1 MKSQIQDISSKK
13 ENEMNI
19 NNKNLL
25 KIVIVKK
32 QNKNIIQNNISSLTI
47 KASKQTEVKQENKE
61 NKENTISISKKE
73 EENKNFKENP
83 QNKKI
88 SLQNTLPSSCTNK
101 VSNLEELILTSSTL
115 YSQTGANIDQDK
127 PYNNINIFPEVEY
140 CPVPEREYYDDILQE
155 LLSEEKD
162 LIKYKQCFYIN
173 FQEELDNY
181 KRANLISFI
190 YRMAKSFKLKNRT
203 VFLSVQTMDRF
214 FCEQKI
220 DHYYFPLLC
229 MCVLVISSKFN
240 EIYYPAYKDMIHF
253 FGNGYNYTVGQA
265 LQMEELILKSINYNL
280 IPIFPMCFFDII
292 AQKTNLT
299 DTEYYL
305 GSLMI
310 ELIQFD
316 FCLYSVKN
324 SIIAQTVFG
333 KVMALTRDKNYESIK
348 ILKGIFPEENF
359 DSKSETIKLI
369 IETLNVI
376 NNLLKNVNSKYFTDI
391 YEKYKRPEILGD
403 SINYFLKE

>member
-61 NKENTISISKKE
+61 NTISISKKE
-73 EENKNFKENP
+73 EENNNFKEKP
-83 QNKKI
+83 ENKII

-115 YSQTGANIDQDK
+115 YSQTGKIIDQDK
-127 PYNNINIFPEVEY
+127 PYININIFPEVEY

-220 DHYYFPLLC
+220 NHYYFPLLC

-280 IPIFPMCFFDII
+280 IPLFPMCFFDII

>member
-61 NKENTISISKKE
+61 NTISISKKE
-73 EENKNFKENP
+73 EENNNFKEKP
-83 QNKKI
+83 ENKII

-115 YSQTGANIDQDK
+115 YSQTGKIIDQDK
-127 PYNNINIFPEVEY
+127 PYININIFPEVEY

-190 YRMAKSFKLKNRT
+190 YRMAKAFKLKNRT
-203 VFLSVQTMDRF
+203 VFLSIQTMDRF

-280 IPIFPMCFFDII
+280 IPLFPMCFFDII

-299 DTEYYL
+299 DIEYYL

>member
-61 NKENTISISKKE
+61 NTISISKKE
-73 EENKNFKENP
+73 EENNNFKEKP
-83 QNKKI
+83 ENKII

-115 YSQTGANIDQDK
+115 YSQTGKIIDQDK
-127 PYNNINIFPEVEY
+127 PYININIFPEVEY

-181 KRANLISFI
+181 KRANLLSFI

-220 DHYYFPLLC
+220 NHYYFPLLC

-280 IPIFPMCFFDII
+280 IPMFPMCFFDII

>member
-25 KIVIVKK
+25 KIVLVKK
-32 QNKNIIQNNISSLTI
+32 QNKNVIQNNISSLTI

-61 NKENTISISKKE
+61 NTISISKKE
-73 EENKNFKENP
+73 EENNNFKEKP
-83 QNKKI
+83 ENKII
-88 SLQNTLPSSCTNK
+88 SLQNTLPSSCINK

-127 PYNNINIFPEVEY
+127 PYININIFPEVEY

-190 YRMAKSFKLKNRT
+190 YRMAKAFKLKNRT

-220 DHYYFPLLC
+220 NHYYFPLLC

>member
-61 NKENTISISKKE
+61 NTISISKKE
-73 EENKNFKENP
+73 EENNNFKENP
-83 QNKKI
+83 ENKII

-115 YSQTGANIDQDK
+115 YSQTGKIIDQDK
-127 PYNNINIFPEVEY
+127 PYININIFPEVEY

>member
-61 NKENTISISKKE
+61 NTISISKKE
-73 EENKNFKENP
+73 EESNNFKEKP
-83 QNKKI
+83 ENKII

-115 YSQTGANIDQDK
+115 YSQTGKIIDQDK
-127 PYNNINIFPEVEY
+127 PYININIFPEVEY

-280 IPIFPMCFFDII
+280 IPMFPMCFFDII

>member
-61 NKENTISISKKE
+61 NTISISKKE
-73 EENKNFKENP
+73 EENNNFKENP
-83 QNKKI
+83 ENKII

-115 YSQTGANIDQDK
+115 YSQTGKIIDQDK
-127 PYNNINIFPEVEY
+127 PYININIFPEVEY

-181 KRANLISFI
+181 KRANLLSFI

-214 FCEQKI
+214 FCQQKI

-391 YEKYKRPEILGD
+391 YEKYKRPEVLGD

>member
-61 NKENTISISKKE
+61 NTISISKKE
-73 EENKNFKENP
+73 EENNNFKEKP
-83 QNKKI
+83 ENKII

-115 YSQTGANIDQDK
+115 YSQTGKIIDQDK
-127 PYNNINIFPEVEY
+127 PYININIFPEVEY

-280 IPIFPMCFFDII
+280 IPMFPMCFFDII